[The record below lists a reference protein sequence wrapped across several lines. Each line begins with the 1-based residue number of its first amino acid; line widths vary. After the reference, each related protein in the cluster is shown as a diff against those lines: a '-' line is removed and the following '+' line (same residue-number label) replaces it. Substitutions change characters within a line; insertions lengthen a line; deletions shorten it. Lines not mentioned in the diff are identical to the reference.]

1 MSSNHGVIIKTNKE
15 LEIMRAAGRINA
27 QVLDTVRGM
36 IRPGITTAE
45 LDVAA
50 EEIILSHGA
59 VPAFKGY
66 PGPYPYPATLTV
78 SINEE
83 LVHGIPGSRVLVEGD
98 IVSVDCGTIFNGFV
112 GDSAFSIGVG
122 EITPEA
128 KQLLEVTEKALYI
141 GIDQARNGNH
151 VGDISAAIQDYVER
165 FGFHV
170 PREYTGHG
178 VGREMHE
185 APQVPNFGRPGRG
198 LKLRPGIT
206 IAIEPMLLMG
216 TFRTSVLQD
225 QWTVISADRSLTAHH
240 EHTIAVTEN
249 GPVILTQL

>member
-1 MSSNHGVIIKTNKE
+1 MSRNHGVIIKTEEE
-15 LEIMRAAGRINA
+15 LEIMREAGRINA
-27 QVLDTVRGM
+27 QALDAARAL

-45 LDVAA
+45 LDDAA
-50 EEIILSHGA
+50 EEVIRSYGA

-83 LVHGIPGSRVLVEGD
+83 LVHGIPGNRVLVEGD
-98 IVSVDCGTIFNGFV
+98 IVSVDCGTIYKGYV
-112 GDSAFSIGVG
+112 GDSAFTAGVG
-122 EITPEA
+122 EISPEA
-128 KQLLEVTEKALYI
+128 KKLLEVTEKSLYL
-141 GIDQARNGNH
+141 GIEQAKKGNH
-151 VGDISAAIQDYVER
+151 VGDISAAIQDYVES

-178 VGREMHE
+178 VGRQMHE

-198 LKLRPGIT
+198 MKLRPGIT

-249 GPVILTQL
+249 GPVILTEL